1 MRMNPDAPAPA
12 VGGQSPHAVVI
23 GAGFGGLAAAI
34 RLGARGY
41 RVTVVDRLDR
51 PGGRAY
57 VHEQDGFTFDAGPT
71 IVTAPFLFQE
81 LWKLAGRRF
90 EDDIDLRL
98 MDPFYRVRFDDGS
111 HFDYTGDPER
121 MRAEVERFAPG
132 DLDGYHRYMA
142 ASEEIFRVGFE
153 QLSYKPFNRFTDML
167 RVVPDLIR
175 LQSYYSVHGL
185 VSRYVK
191 DERLRQ
197 VLSFHPLLIG
207 GNPFSVTSVYCLIEH
222 LEQHWGVHYVMGG
235 TGKLASGMADLIA
248 GQGGE
253 IRYNADVEA
262 ITVDQGR
269 ATGVELASGER
280 IDADIVV
287 SNADAAWTYRKLVP
301 ASARRRWSDRRLE
314 RARYSM
320 GLYVWYFG
328 TRRQYHD
335 VPHHTILMGPRY
347 KELIR
352 DIFDRKVLADDFSLY
367 LHRPTATD
375 PSLAPEGCDAFYVL
389 SPVPHLGADVDWE
402 QQAEP
407 YRQAISN
414 YLSET
419 VLPGLEDELV
429 TSRVAT
435 PLDFR
440 HRLKAWLGTGFS
452 LEPVLQQ
459 SAWFRPHNRSEDVQ
473 HLYLVGAG
481 THPGAGL
488 PGVVSSAKIL
498 DEVVP
503 DARTFA

>member
-1 MRMNPDAPAPA
+1 MAKNNSSTPGKGAS
-12 VGGQSPHAVVI
+12 SPHAVVI

-41 RVTVVDRLDR
+41 RVTLVERLDG

-57 VHEQDGFTFDAGPT
+57 VHKQDGFTFDAGPT
-71 IVTAPFLFQE
+71 IVTAPFLFRE
-81 LWKLAGRRF
+81 LWELAGRRF

-98 MDPFYRVRFDDGS
+98 MDPFYRVRFHDGS

-121 MRAEVERFAPG
+121 MNAEVERFAPG
-132 DLDGYHRYMA
+132 DVDGYHRYMA

-153 QLSYKPFNRFTDML
+153 QLSNKPFTRITDML
-167 RVVPDLIR
+167 RVVPDLVR
-175 LQSYYSVHGL
+175 LQSYRSVHGL

-235 TGKLASGMADLIA
+235 TGRLAQGMADLIA
-248 GQGGE
+248 GQGGAL
-253 IRYNADVEA
+253 RYNADVEA
-262 ITVDQGR
+262 ITVDGHGR
-269 ATGVELASGER
+269 ANGVELASGER
-280 IDADIVV
+280 IEADIVV
-287 SNADAAWTYRKLVP
+287 SNADAAWTYRKLLP
-301 ASARRRWSDRRLE
+301 NRLRRRWSDQRLD

-328 TRRQYHD
+328 THKRYED

-347 KELIR
+347 KELIQ
-352 DIFDRKVLADDFSLY
+352 DIFKRKVLAEDFSLY

-375 PSLAPEGCDAFYVL
+375 PSVAPEGCDTYYVL
-389 SPVPHLGADVDWE
+389 SPVPHLGSDVDWE
-402 QQAEP
+402 AQAEP
-407 YRQAISN
+407 YRQAISQ
-414 YLSET
+414 YLGDT
-419 VLPGLEDELV
+419 VLPGVEGQIA

-440 HRLKAWLGTGFS
+440 HRLKSWLGTGFS

-459 SAWFRPHNRSEDVQ
+459 SAWFRPQNRSEDVPN
-473 HLYLVGAG
+473 LYLVGAG

-488 PGVVSSAKIL
+488 PGVVSSARIL

-503 DARTFA
+503 DASTFA